1 MLWRIIFEEPGLSAA
16 TTADKLD
23 IDGVE
28 EGAPAMQTRESIHE
42 GTYLLKLVAAA
53 VPSFPL
59 PPASIE
65 RQRVFCKTL
74 NLQLNTL

>member
-28 EGAPAMQTRESIHE
+28 EGAHALQTRESIQE
-42 GTYLLKLVAAA
+42 GTYLFKVG
-53 VPSFPL
+53 FGH
-59 PPASIE
+59 
-65 RQRVFCKTL
+65 
-74 NLQLNTL
+74 

>member
-28 EGAPAMQTRESIHE
+28 EGAPALQTGESIHE
-42 GTYLLKLVAAA
+42 GTYLMKVG
-53 VPSFPL
+53 FGH
-59 PPASIE
+59 
-65 RQRVFCKTL
+65 
-74 NLQLNTL
+74 